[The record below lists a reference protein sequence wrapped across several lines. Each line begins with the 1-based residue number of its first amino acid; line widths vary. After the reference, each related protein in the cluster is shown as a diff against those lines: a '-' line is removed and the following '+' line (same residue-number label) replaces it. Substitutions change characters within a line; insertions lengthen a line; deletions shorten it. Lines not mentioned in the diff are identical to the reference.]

1 MSILN
6 TSKTGIYK
14 VTTLSGSIYLIDLDN
29 SKGKRLPGVG
39 AGALVADQNWFHI
52 VSIDPFEINEPM
64 FLQRRGIN
72 PNDWYTW
79 RRTTPVSKIEPIER

>member
-14 VTTLSGSIYLIDLDN
+14 VTTLSGSIYPIDLDD

-39 AGALVADQNWFHI
+39 AGALVADQDWFHI
-52 VSIDPFEINEPM
+52 VSIDPLNLMNQCFCSAAVLTLMI
-64 FLQRRGIN
+64 GIPGAELPLN
-72 PNDWYTW
+72 
-79 RRTTPVSKIEPIER
+79 